1 MRARIMARDASARA
15 AGRVGQIIQKELG
28 LTSDVIAAQV
38 SSYIAETQKEKLYLL
53 GEKND

>member
-1 MRARIMARDASARA
+1 MARDASARA

-38 SSYIAETQKEKLYLL
+38 SSYIAETQKEKSYLL